1 MLKRDEEMIHSAVE
15 KIQGSKRAVVFTGAG
30 ISTPSGIPDFRS
42 PHSGLWEHD
51 DPFEV
56 ASLSAFRHH
65 PEKFYGWIRPL
76 IATARAAEPNQAHLC
91 LAKMET
97 AGIIRAVITQN
108 IDGLHQK
115 AGSKE
120 VIELHGNAKTATCL
134 TCGKHYEDNW
144 LKEEQLEKSQYPRC
158 TDCGGVLKPD
168 VILFEEQLPL
178 KAWMRAQDL
187 CDQADLI
194 LVVGSSLEVYPAN
207 SLPESGLAHG
217 ACLIINTIT
226 DTHLDHL
233 ADIVIHADLIE
244 TLPEIC
250 RRLLP

>member
-1 MLKRDEEMIHSAVE
+1 MAKLHEELIHLATQ
-15 KIQGSKRAVVFTGAG
+15 KIKGAKQAVVFTGAG

-42 PHSGLWEHD
+42 PNSGLWERY

-76 IATARAAEPNQAHLC
+76 IATARAAQPNQAHIC
-91 LAKMET
+91 LAKMEA
-97 AGIIRAVITQN
+97 AGIIQAVITQN

-115 AGSKE
+115 AGSQT

-134 TCGKHYEDNW
+134 TCGRHYEDDW
-144 LKEEQLEKSQYPRC
+144 LVEEQLEKSQYPRC

-178 KAWMRAQDL
+178 KAWMRAQDF
-187 CDQADLI
+187 CDRADLI

-207 SLPESGLAHG
+207 SLPESGVAHG
-217 ACLIINTIT
+217 ACLIINTKT

-233 ADIVIHADLIE
+233 ADIVIHSDLIE
-244 TLPEIC
+244 TIPEIC
-250 RRLLP
+250 RLLLP

>member
-1 MLKRDEEMIHSAVE
+1 MTTLDKEMILSAVE
-15 KIQGSKRAVVFTGAG
+15 KIKDSKRAVVFTGAG

-42 PHSGLWEHD
+42 PHSGLWEHY

-76 IATARAAEPNQAHLC
+76 IAAARAAEPNQAHLC
-91 LAKMET
+91 LAKMEA
-97 AGIIRAVITQN
+97 AGIFQAVITQN

-134 TCGKHYEDNW
+134 TCGKRYEDNW
-144 LKEEQLEKSQYPRC
+144 LIEEQLEKSQYPHC
-158 TDCGGVLKPD
+158 TNCGGVLKPD
-168 VILFEEQLPL
+168 VVLFEEQLPL

-207 SLPESGLAHG
+207 SLPECGLAHG
-217 ACLIINTIT
+217 VCLIINTMT

-233 ADIVIHADLIE
+233 ADIVIHTDLIE
-244 TLPEIC
+244 TIPEIC
-250 RRLLP
+250 RGLLP